1 MRPLALLALTI
12 GLAAPSPAQ
21 RHAIVQ
27 AFTGY
32 LHMPGSPAAKDN
44 KIVSLSVSKRDSH
57 YAAARLNSKTAGPS
71 EMLFHLSH
79 GTWWVVE
86 FGSSFGCDAAPKAVL
101 DELKIGCQPP
111 DGVAWINTCGPL
123 VSRPSSLIL
132 ACADANYSLE
142 HIAWRGW
149 GRATATATATARA
162 NDCKPYC
169 AAGHFHSYPVTV
181 TVDKLARCGLAPT
194 YGRLTIVY
202 AGARPQ
208 GIAKRDV
215 HVLGC

>member
-1 MRPLALLALTI
+1 MKPLALLVLSL
-12 GLAAPSPAQ
+12 GLAAPSAAQ
-21 RHAIVQ
+21 RHAIER

-32 LHMPGSPAAKDN
+32 VHQPSSPAAKDN
-44 KIVSLSVSKRDSH
+44 RIVTLSISRLDTH

-71 EMLFHLSH
+71 DMLFHLNR

-86 FGSSFGCDAAPKAVL
+86 FGSSLGCDAAPKAVL
-101 DELKIGCQPP
+101 NELKIGCSPP
-111 DGVAWINTCGPL
+111 NGVAWIDNCGPPVSKPHSL
-123 VSRPSSLIL
+123 VL

-142 HIAWRGW
+142 RIVWRGW
-149 GRATATATATARA
+149 GTASPTGKATVRA

-169 AAGHFHSYPVTV
+169 AAGHFHTYPVTV
-181 TVDKLARCGLAPT
+181 TADKLTRCGLTPT
-194 YGRLTIVY
+194 YARLTIVY

-215 HVLGC
+215 HALGC

>member
-21 RHAIVQ
+21 RHAITQ
-27 AFTGY
+27 AFEGY
-32 LHMPGSPAAKDN
+32 VHMPNSPAAKDN
-44 KIVSLSVSKRDSH
+44 TILSISVSKLDAR
-57 YAAARLNSKTAGPS
+57 YAVARLNSKSAGPS
-71 EMLFHLSH
+71 ELLFNLDH
-79 GTWWVVE
+79 GIWFVVE
-86 FGSSFGCDAAPKAVL
+86 FGSDLGCDSAPKAVMT
-101 DELKIGCQPP
+101 ELRIGCSPP
-111 DGVAWINTCGPL
+111 NGVAWIDNCGPA
-123 VSRPSSLIL
+123 VSKPASLIL

-142 HIAWRGW
+142 RISWRSW
-149 GRATATATATARA
+149 GHATATATATARA

-169 AAGHFHSYPVTV
+169 AAGHFHTYPVTV

-202 AGARPQ
+202 ASARPQ

-215 HVLGC
+215 HLLGC

>member
-1 MRPLALLALTI
+1 MTPLAVLALA
-12 GLAAPSPAQ
+12 LAIVAPTPAQ
-21 RHAIVQ
+21 RHALGQ

-32 LHMPGSPAAKDN
+32 VHTPGSPAAKDN
-44 KIVSLSVSKRDSH
+44 RIVSLSVSRLDPR
-57 YAAARLNSKTAGPS
+57 YAAARTMSKSAGPA
-71 EMLFHLSH
+71 EMLFHLSR
-79 GTWWVVE
+79 GTWFVVE

-101 DELKIGCQPP
+101 TDLKIGCVPP
-111 DGVAWINTCGPL
+111 NGAAWIDACGPL
-123 VSRPSSLIL
+123 LPEPRSLVL

-142 HIAWRGW
+142 RIAWRGW
-149 GRATATATATARA
+149 GRATATATATVRA

-169 AAGHFHSYPVTV
+169 AAGHFHTYPVTV
-181 TVDKLARCGLAPT
+181 TVDGLARCGLAPT

-202 AGARPQ
+202 GAARPQ

>member
-1 MRPLALLALTI
+1 MRPLALAALAL

-21 RHAIVQ
+21 RHAIEQ

-32 LHMPGSPAAKDN
+32 VHMPGSPAAKDN
-44 KIVSLSVSKRDSH
+44 RIVSISVSKLDAH
-57 YAAARLNSKTAGPS
+57 YAAARLMSKSAGPS
-71 EMLFHLSH
+71 VMLFHQSH
-79 GTWWVVE
+79 ATWWVVE
-86 FGSSFGCDAAPKAVL
+86 FGSDLGCDAAPKAVMT
-101 DELKIGCQPP
+101 ELNVGCSPP

-123 VSRPSSLIL
+123 VSKPASLVL

-142 HIAWRGW
+142 RIAWRGW
-149 GRATATATATARA
+149 GSATATATATARA

-169 AAGHFHSYPVTV
+169 AAGHFHSYRVTL
-181 TVDKLARCGLAPT
+181 TADKLARCGLAPS

-208 GIAKRDV
+208 GVAKRDV